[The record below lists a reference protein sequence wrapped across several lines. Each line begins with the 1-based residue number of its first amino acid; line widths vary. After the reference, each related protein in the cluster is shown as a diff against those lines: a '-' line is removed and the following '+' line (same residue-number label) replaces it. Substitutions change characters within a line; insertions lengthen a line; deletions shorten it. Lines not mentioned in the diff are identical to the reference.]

1 MFHGLSAGQEDP
13 IIALMLAFR
22 GDTRPGKVDLGVGI
36 YRDPHGA
43 TPIMSAI
50 RKAEQHLA
58 ETQET
63 KAYTALTGD
72 PAFAEALRDLTLG
85 DAASADRI
93 AFAGTP
99 GGSGALRQAYE
110 LIARTAPDATIWLPD
125 PSWPNHAA
133 VLDYLQRPTRRYRY
147 AAPTGDLDRDGVFE
161 DLAGI
166 PRGDVVLLHGCCHNP
181 TGTDPAAEDWTR
193 IAEILDKTGA
203 VPLIDLAYQGF
214 GTGLAEDA
222 AGLRHL
228 ARTLPEMLL
237 CISCSKTFGLYRDRA
252 GLLLALAQ
260 SDADRITLQSQ
271 LTLLNRNAFSFP
283 PDHAGR
289 LVSTVLG
296 DPALN
301 AEWESEL
308 TAMRTRIRALRQ
320 AFASELRRLTNTD
333 RFDVIARQNGMFSRL
348 PLKPATIDALREDH
362 GIYLIGDGRMNVSGL
377 TEDTVP
383 RVARAIAEVAS

>member
-1 MFHGLSAGQEDP
+1 MFHGLPAGQEDP

-36 YRDPHGA
+36 YRDSEGA
-43 TPIMSAI
+43 TPVMSAV

-72 PAFAEALRDLTLG
+72 PAFADALRKLTLG

-110 LIARTAPDATIWLPD
+110 LIARTAPDATVWLPD
-125 PSWPNHAA
+125 PSWPNHMA
-133 VLDYLQRPTRRYRY
+133 VLDYLQRPTRTYRY
-147 AAPTGDLDRDGVFE
+147 AAPEGELDRDAFFE
-161 DLAGI
+161 DLASI

-181 TGTDPAAEDWTR
+181 TGIDPAPEDWTR
-193 IAEILDKTGA
+193 IAEILSQTGA

-214 GTGLAEDA
+214 GTGLTEDA

-228 ARTLPEMLL
+228 AKTLPEMLL

-252 GLLLALAQ
+252 GLLLALAAN
-260 SDADRITLQSQ
+260 DADRTTLQSQ

-289 LVSTVLG
+289 LVSTVLA
-296 DPALN
+296 DPVLK
-301 AEWESEL
+301 AEWEAEL
-308 TAMRTRIRALRQ
+308 TAMRTRIRTLRDTFT
-320 AFASELRRLTNTD
+320 AELRRLTNSD
-333 RFDVIARQNGMFSRL
+333 RFDRIASQNGMFSRL
-348 PLKPATIDALREDH
+348 PLEPEAIRALREDH

-377 TEDTVP
+377 TDETIP
-383 RVARAIAEVAS
+383 RVARAIAETTV